1 MGRRSRVVGPVVDRG
16 DAGVRA
22 FSETKPDAPV
32 EVLCA
37 VKLRRRRFGREVA
50 EAAVTHEIP
59 AERAPYVVMRL
70 DEAWHDDHIGSVNY
84 LSARYRKIGA
94 DGLDAAFADVDIA
107 AR

>member
-37 VKLRRRRFGREVA
+37 VKLRRRRLGGEVT
-50 EAAVTHEIP
+50 EAAVAYEIS
-59 AERAPYVVMRL
+59 AERAPYVVVRL
-70 DEAWHDDHIGSVNY
+70 DEAWHDDHIGGVNH
-84 LSARYRKIGA
+84 LSARCRKIES
-94 DGLDAAFADVDIA
+94 DGLDAAFPDMDIA